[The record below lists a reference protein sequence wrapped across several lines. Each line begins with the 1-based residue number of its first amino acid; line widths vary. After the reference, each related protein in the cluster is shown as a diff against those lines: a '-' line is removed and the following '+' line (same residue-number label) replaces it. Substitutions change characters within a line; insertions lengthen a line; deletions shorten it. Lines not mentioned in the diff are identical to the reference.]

1 MLLREAATALEAR
14 RDERAEVSA
23 HTVPPS
29 TPPACGC
36 MQMHPSPSSFASF
49 VVCVRVQE
57 RREQGV
63 LKRWAALV
71 KKLVGLHD
79 LTARYGGSGS
89 STSNNSSSSSSSSSG
104 SGGNKGAA
112 ANGGSKKK

>member
-1 MLLREAATALEAR
+1 MY
-14 RDERAEVSA
+14 A
-23 HTVPPS
+23 HAHAPVPFLIRV
-29 TPPACGC
+29 CY
-36 MQMHPSPSSFASF
+36 

-71 KKLVGLHD
+71 KKLVGLRD
-79 LTARYGGSGS
+79 LNARYGGSGS
-89 STSNNSSSSSSSSSG
+89 STSNNSSSSSSSG

-112 ANGGSKKK
+112 ANGGSKK

>member
-1 MLLREAATALEAR
+1 M
-14 RDERAEVSA
+14 
-23 HTVPPS
+23 HT
-29 TPPACGC
+29 
-36 MQMHPSPSSFASF
+36 HPSPSSFAPF

-79 LTARYGGSGS
+79 LNARYGGSGSGS
-89 STSNNSSSSSSSSSG
+89 STSNNSSSSSSSNSSG